1 MDSKNV
7 TGNWLPPYD
16 RRKKPVPIYAVDDI
30 EGGMFFWLKTLM
42 GFVWFIIGAFFMIE
56 VLL

>member
-1 MDSKNV
+1 MDSKNR
-7 TGNWLPPYD
+7 TGNWLPSYD
-16 RRKKPVPIYAVDDI
+16 RRRKPIPIYAFDDI

-42 GFVWFIIGAFFMIE
+42 GCVWFIIGAFFMIE